1 MLEAVFTAKFKKE
14 LKKAQK
20 RGLNMKKLNKVI
32 DLLVD
37 GKKLPRRYHDHA
49 LTNSRDYHNVREC
62 HIEPDWLLIYRIEG
76 DTLTLYLM
84 RTGTHSDLF
93 GK

>member
-37 GKKLPRRYHDHA
+37 GKKLPKRYHDHA